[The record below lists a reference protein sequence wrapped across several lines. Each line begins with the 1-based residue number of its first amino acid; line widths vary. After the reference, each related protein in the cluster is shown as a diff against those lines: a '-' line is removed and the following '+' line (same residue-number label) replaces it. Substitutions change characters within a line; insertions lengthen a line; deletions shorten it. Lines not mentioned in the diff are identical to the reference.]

1 MLIEKIENS
10 LKKLLTNIKKETFI
24 FDFLEAYDLP
34 KATIS
39 RLQKG
44 DYNLS
49 KNCNELIWKKKI
61 AFTSID
67 KDKQDPHITIDELSK
82 GELPTKYDL
91 RFLIVTNF
99 EEFLAIDLK
108 SKQSL
113 DIKINDLHKH
123 VDFFLPLGG
132 LEKSEILSENLADI
146 KAAEK
151 IGRLYDVI
159 LENNILLFK
168 SEKHKHDLNIFL
180 TRLLFCFFA
189 EDSEIFLKD
198 QFTNSIASHTLED
211 GSDLKEY
218 FEKFFF
224 ILNTK
229 DKKNYPKYLS
239 DFPYVNGGL
248 FSKEYKLPNFSK
260 EIRKI
265 IIQCGALDWS
275 QINPDIFGSMLQA
288 VVNKNNRQ
296 NLGIHY
302 TSVTNIRKVIKPL
315 FLDSLYEEFNN
326 SISDEKKLKKLLQR
340 IYNIIIFDPACG
352 SGNFLIISFKEL
364 CKLEIEIY
372 KKLQNIDKS
381 NWGMASSGILL
392 KQFFGI
398 EIDDF
403 AHEITKLSLW
413 LAEHQMNISFKE
425 VFGECKPSLP
435 LTDNKN
441 ILCENALQVNWE
453 DFCSTKSNK
462 TKEMYILGN
471 PPYLGS
477 SLQSQDQKKDME
489 FVFKGKSNFK
499 NLDYVSCWF
508 CLGSQYISK
517 NNGKLAFVTTK
528 SICRGEQV
536 DMLWPHIFKLNVQI
550 DFAYKQFK
558 WTNNARQKAGVIVAI
573 IGLSRNNNNYKLLF
587 EETTY
592 KKVKNISPYLTNGSN
607 LIIKKI
613 PYSISKFQEMTQGN
627 KAVDGGNLILSED
640 EKKILIKNHPIAL
653 KFIRKLIGAEEFIS
667 GKKRYCLWI
676 NDEDLKIAT
685 KIPSINQRI
694 QKTRQLRLSSKKEA
708 TKKLAIRPHQFEDL
722 KEAKK
727 NLIIIPSTTSE
738 RREYIPIGII
748 DNTYIVTNSA
758 HILIDAPLFL
768 FSLISSHMH
777 RVWVVTVSGY
787 LGTGIRY
794 SSTLSYNTFPFPDIN
809 KEKFFL
815 LEKNALNIL
824 DQREKYS
831 EMTIEELYDP
841 DKMPLPL
848 RDAHKE
854 LDLEIERCYRE
865 KPFVNDEERLEYLF
879 TMYESMIDKNEG
891 TLI

>member
-10 LKKLLTNIKKETFI
+10 LKKLLKNIKKETFI

-168 SEKHKHDLNIFL
+168 SEKHMHDLNIFL

-189 EDSEIFLKD
+189 EDLEIFLKD

-248 FSKEYKLPNFSK
+248 FSGEYKLPNFSK

-288 VVNKNNRQ
+288 VVNNNDRQ

-326 SISDEKKLKKLLQR
+326 SKSDEKKLKKLLQR

-392 KQFFGI
+392 KQFLGI

-453 DFCSTKSNK
+453 DFCSAKNNK

-489 FVFKGKSNFK
+489 LVFKGKSNFK

-508 CLGSQYISK
+508 YLGSQYISK

-558 WTNNARQKAGVIVAI
+558 WTNNARQKAGVTVAI
-573 IGLSRNNNNYKLLF
+573 IGLSKNNNNYKLLF

-640 EKKILIKNHPIAL
+640 EKEILIKNHPIAL

-676 NDEDLKIAT
+676 NDEDLKLAT
-685 KIPSINQRI
+685 QIPSINQRI

-708 TKKLAIRPHQFEDL
+708 TKKLAVRPHQFEDL

-738 RREYIPIGII
+738 RRKYIPIGII

-758 HILIDAPLFL
+758 HILIDAPLF
-768 FSLISSHMH
+768 
-777 RVWVVTVSGY
+777 
-787 LGTGIRY
+787 
-794 SSTLSYNTFPFPDIN
+794 
-809 KEKFFL
+809 FFL
-815 LEKNALNIL
+815 
-824 DQREKYS
+824 
-831 EMTIEELYDP
+831 
-841 DKMPLPL
+841 
-848 RDAHKE
+848 
-854 LDLEIERCYRE
+854 
-865 KPFVNDEERLEYLF
+865 
-879 TMYESMIDKNEG
+879 
-891 TLI
+891 

>member
-10 LKKLLTNIKKETFI
+10 LKKLLKNIKKETFI

-61 AFTSID
+61 AFTSIA

-159 LENNILLFK
+159 LENNISLFK

-288 VVNKNNRQ
+288 VVNKNDRQ

-453 DFCSTKSNK
+453 DFCSAKNNK

-477 SLQSQDQKKDME
+477 RLQTPQQKNDMDNSFDQKD
-489 FVFKGKSNFK
+489 GLR
-499 NLDYVSCWF
+499 NLDYVCCWF
-508 CLGSQYISK
+508 YLGAKYI
-517 NNGKLAFVTTK
+517 NNNSAKLAFVSTK
-528 SICRGEQV
+528 SICQGEQV
-536 DMLWPHIFKLNVQI
+536 DILWPKIFSLNVQI
-550 DFAYKQFK
+550 CFAYQSFQ
-558 WTNNARQKAGVIVAI
+558 WTNNARDKAGVSVII
-573 IGLSRNNNNYKLLF
+573 IGLSKYDKSYKFLYNN
-587 EETTY
+587 TTF
-592 KKVKNISPYLTNGSN
+592 KKVKNISPYLIEGSN
-607 LIIKKI
+607 LTVKKKQNSLFGLPKMI
-613 PYSISKFQEMTQGN
+613 RGN
-627 KAVDGGNLILSED
+627 MPVEGGHLILSSK
-640 EKKILIKNHPIAL
+640 EKDDLINKYPESK
-653 KFIRKLIGAEEFIS
+653 KFIWKLLGAEEFLN
-667 GKKRYCLWI
+667 GKERYCIWI
-676 NDEDLKIAT
+676 VDLDLPLAN
-685 KIPSINQRI
+685 SIKPIKERI
-694 QKTRQLRLSSKKEA
+694 NLVKNFRLKSTDKGTRNLSS
-708 TKKLAIRPHQFEDL
+708 RSHQFRDL
-722 KEAKK
+722 NLAKDH
-727 NLIIIPSTTSE
+727 LIIIPSLTSG
-738 RREYIPIGII
+738 RRTYIPAGILGNNHI
-748 DNTYIVTNSA
+748 ITNLAHVLYDSPIYI
-758 HILIDAPLFL
+758 
-768 FSLISSHMH
+768 FSIISSYMHM
-777 RVWVVTVSGY
+777 VWVFAISGY
-787 LGTGIRY
+787 LGAGVRY
-794 SSTLSYNTFPFPDIN
+794 SSSLSYNTFPFPNIN
-809 KEKFFL
+809 DEKKSL
-815 LEKNALNIL
+815 LEKCSYKVL

-831 EMTIEELYDP
+831 EKTLAELYDP

-879 TMYESMIDKNEG
+879 TMYEGMIHKNEG